1 MLNLEL
7 QSKFI
12 KWLPVKLPNNEF
24 NKLFTESQVST
35 EFTLRLTSGGYI
47 QIEELIISEYLRARK
62 I

>member
-24 NKLFTESQVST
+24 NKLLTESQVST
-35 EFTLRLTSGGYI
+35 EFTLRLTSGG
-47 QIEELIISEYLRARK
+47 
-62 I
+62 